1 MFLSSWMF
9 GVILDEEGEQDDTK
23 YISVKTS

>member
-1 MFLSSWMF
+1 MFLLNWMF
-9 GVILDEEGEQDDTK
+9 GVILDEEDEQDDTK

>member
-1 MFLSSWMF
+1 MFLSNWMF
-9 GVILDEEGEQDDTK
+9 GVILDEEDEQDDTK